1 MKRNRSRRRLKTTV
15 TVNIA
20 CEGIS
25 ERVYIENLLKEY
37 GLFTPNITVSNLEG
51 KGMLPT
57 ISYFENNE
65 KLYKIFIFIIDLDR
79 AKQKEIELRNLN
91 KLIDK
96 VEKSNIKN
104 NLFLS
109 NPNFEVFVAAS
120 IGIDYEKLYL
130 NDYQKGN
137 GVYKFIKSNS
147 GDYEK
152 AISNLPD
159 KYYYDKKDLDKK
171 GNKKVENLE
180 VNHSNLVYF
189 IDYMKRLLEKK

>member
-1 MKRNRSRRRLKTTV
+1 MKRNRSKRRLKTTV

-37 GLFTPNITVSNLEG
+37 GLSTPNITVSNLEG

-57 ISYFENNE
+57 ISYFEKNE
-65 KLYKIFIFIIDLDR
+65 KLYKIFIFVIDLDR

-120 IGIDYEKLYL
+120 IGIDYEKLYI

-137 GVYKFIKSNS
+137 CVYKFIKSNH

-152 AISNLPD
+152 AISKLPD

-171 GNKKVENLE
+171 GSKKVENLD

-189 IDYMKRLLEKK
+189 IDYMKILLEK